1 MASHFTADAV
11 IPREIDMEVQM
22 AVLHPQPESVCRML
36 MVAVYSQG
44 VTVANEGVHSVPCSR
59 NNTFDKD
66 TCPVSP
72 TARVN

>member
-1 MASHFTADAV
+1 MKDDWVDYARDLKRRLLFT
-11 IPREIDMEVQM
+11 PCLWPFM
-22 AVLHPQPESVCRML
+22 
-36 MVAVYSQG
+36 QG

-72 TARVN
+72 TARVS